1 MFAPAATGFG
11 DAEFV
16 VTMSACVASATTS
29 AAVELLLAAFG
40 SETAEP
46 TVTVSLI
53 AVPAAVPAFTFNTRE
68 KLPDPGATLGFVQ
81 VIVPVPPTAGT
92 VPQVHP
98 AGGAID
104 WNVVFGGVVS
114 VKVAVVAALGP
125 AFVTTCV

>member
-1 MFAPAATGFG
+1 MLAPAATGFG

-29 AAVELLLAAFG
+29 AAVELLFAVLG
-40 SETAEP
+40 SATAEL
-46 TVTVSLI
+46 TLTVSLI
-53 AVPAAVPAFTFNTRE
+53 AVPAAVPAVTFRTRE

-98 AGGAID
+98 AGGVID
-104 WNVVFGGVVS
+104 WKVVLGG
-114 VKVAVVAALGP
+114 
-125 AFVTTCV
+125 